1 MNRWIKTKI
10 KSILRWAFQEELQS
24 LQNKINEE
32 EKLINFLKQQQEKVE
47 KYNAKFENLFNN
59 LEVSVDHHQRS
70 NSWAVISLQGNQSDY
85 IKFVDLGEREI
96 REIARFISRYD
107 RSKVDSSPQVSRL
120 IKIEANMFRN
130 GEL

>member
-24 LQNKINEE
+24 LQNEINKE
-32 EKLINFLKQQQEKVE
+32 EKLINFLRKQQEKVE

-70 NSWAVISLQGNQSDY
+70 NSWAVISLQGQKADY
-85 IKFVDLGEREI
+85 IKFIDLGQRDIQTIQEFLRQ
-96 REIARFISRYD
+96 FD
-107 RSKVDSSPQVSRL
+107 RIKIDCSPQASKFF
-120 IKIEANMFRN
+120 KI
-130 GEL
+130 